1 MDDSEDDIGF
11 DGSCMDGSV
20 LDPSMR
26 EPTMTEESGRCQ
38 PSQADDREHRDQDG
52 QEIKIGEL
60 LGNPAESKRVPIEDE
75 APVSV
80 QYQCHDCGKLFNSN
94 RNLRLHEKRQHSGV
108 SKIKKAQTFS
118 NSFKLEVLEKV
129 KEIGVVAARKHFD
142 IHENTI
148 KG

>member
-11 DGSCMDGSV
+11 DGSCV

-38 PSQADDREHRDQDG
+38 PSHADDREQREQDG

-60 LGNPAESKRVPIEDE
+60 LGNPTESKRVPIEEE